1 MKIFIK
7 IIWKLRLIL
16 RIPFYRKVRGS
27 RLWIPAEHRILEIQK
42 RYTKYDR
49 FLPILAEYLPK
60 ASLVI
65 DVGANI
71 GDTAIPM
78 ATANNSL
85 HFVCVEPNKSF
96 LFYLELNTRKLKSR
110 IQNIPALIGVS
121 DELFLLEGHGGTRH
135 MKLDQS
141 GQRCQSLDDVVTKI
155 RFPNPISLIKIDTD
169 GFDWSVIL
177 SAPYTIAGSKPLFFS
192 EFQLV
197 SHKSVNDYIK
207 AVDLLISSGYS
218 KSWIFDNYGNY
229 EETFELRALKSFLIV
244 QADSGS
250 IFKGTWRYKNAPYFD
265 ILFAHKD
272 NTAIADEAVKNF
284 QRSF

>member
-169 GFDWSVIL
+169 GNELDVLKGFLGSFEAGL
-177 SAPYTIAGSKPLFFS
+177 IATVLVETHPSNRNEIEAFFS
-192 EFQLV
+192 ELNFWEDESYLKLDGH
-197 SHKSVNDYIK
+197 SNHRREAK
-207 AVDLLISSGYS
+207 
-218 KSWIFDNYGNY
+218 GNKERTKVY
-229 EETFELRALKSFLIV
+229 V
-244 QADSGS
+244 C
-250 IFKGTWRYKNAPYFD
+250 P
-265 ILFAHKD
+265 
-272 NTAIADEAVKNF
+272 VV
-284 QRSF
+284 